1 MSDEAFHHKFGK
13 IWADRTVPKLSEAE
27 RYKVEDWS
35 AMIFKDLLY
44 NLVNPWEKKAI
55 YESVGLD
62 HRFVTK
68 AFMEEFD
75 RDSVI
80 REEMMESNNIF
91 RVLCKTLLM
100 ANFITK
106 RTIKTYAEFV
116 DMVELN
122 AEDDE
127 VAGIDIA
134 NEGLAN
140 LERINQSKKVA

>member
-1 MSDEAFHHKFGK
+1 
-13 IWADRTVPKLSEAE
+13 
-27 RYKVEDWS
+27 
-35 AMIFKDLLY
+35 
-44 NLVNPWEKKAI
+44 
-55 YESVGLD
+55 
-62 HRFVTK
+62 
-68 AFMEEFD
+68 MEEFD

-91 RVLCKTLLM
+91 RVLCKTLLK
-100 ANFITK
+100 ANIITK
-106 RTIKTYAEFV
+106 RTKKTYAEFV
-116 DMVELN
+116 DMEELN